1 MTAGHDRTVAFI
13 LRTVGNHWRILS
25 KEICSSLS
33 FNITLAAGRRM
44 DLGDR
49 VGIGRPLR
57 KEASVD
63 TQWSGQETVLDLGS
77 HQAEVSG

>member
-1 MTAGHDRTVAFI
+1 MFQFKLKNGFW
-13 LRTVGNHWRILS
+13 LKNG
-25 KEICSSLS
+25 
-33 FNITLAAGRRM
+33 
-44 DLGDR
+44 LGER